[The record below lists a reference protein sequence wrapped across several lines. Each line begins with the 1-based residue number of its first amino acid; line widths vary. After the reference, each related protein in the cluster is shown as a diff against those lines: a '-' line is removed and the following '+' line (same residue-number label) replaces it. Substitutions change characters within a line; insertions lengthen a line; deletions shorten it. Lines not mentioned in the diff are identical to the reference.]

1 MLLCGDKDIEAK
13 VVSVRSRKKGDMGA
27 MTVEQYL
34 DMVMEEIET
43 KAL

>member
-1 MLLCGDKDIEAK
+1 MLLCGDKDIEAQ

-34 DMVMEEIET
+34 DMIMEEIET